1 MPGGKLR
8 SYGARKAVMRKV
20 KTPKLMQR
28 IGTPLM
34 SKRPLPRTGGGAR
47 RR

>member
-1 MPGGKLR
+1 MPGGKVR
-8 SYGARKAVMRKV
+8 SYGVKRRAGGMGRK
-20 KTPKLMQR
+20 PKFTQK

-34 SKRPLPRTGGGAR
+34 SKRTLPRPGGAR